1 MKFEAGGYRT
11 DSKLANMRAML
22 DAPVV
27 TARVLIIEDDPNV
40 AEVVTRYLE
49 REGYQVEAVA
59 DGAVGLDRALTDLP
73 DLVVLDL
80 MLPSLGGLEVCRRLR
95 SVAPVPVIM
104 LTARGE
110 EADRIAGLELGAD
123 DYVAK
128 PFSPREL
135 TARVKAVLR
144 RATAPLPAEQETPPL
159 HADDLSI
166 DTVTHEVRLRGELV
180 SLTAKEFDLLV
191 HLMRHPR
198 RAFRREE
205 LLRDVWGFSYGDT
218 STVTVHVRRLRE
230 KIEADPSNPRYVCTV
245 WGVGYRFE
253 P

>member
-1 MKFEAGGYRT
+1 MA
-11 DSKLANMRAML
+11 
-22 DAPVV
+22 APT
-27 TARVLIIEDDPNV
+27 TAPRVLIVDDDANV
-40 AEVVTRYLE
+40 AEVVARYLE
-49 REGYQVEAVA
+49 REGYRVETVG
-59 DGAVGLDRALTDLP
+59 DGAVALDRALADPP
-73 DLVVLDL
+73 DLMVLDL

-95 SVAPVPVIM
+95 ALVPVPVIM

-144 RATAPLPAEQETPPL
+144 RAAGAVPAVSREEPATL
-159 HADDLSI
+159 EAGSLEVD
-166 DTVTHEVRLRGELV
+166 VVAHEARVEGQLV
-180 SLTAKEFDLLV
+180 ALTAKEFDLLA
-191 HLMRHPR
+191 HLMRNPR
-198 RAFRREE
+198 RAFRRDQ
-205 LLRDVWGFSYGDT
+205 LLEDVWGFAYGDT
-218 STVTVHVRRLRE
+218 STVTVHIRRLRE
-230 KIEADPSNPRYVCTV
+230 KVEADPSHPRHVCTV

>member
-1 MKFEAGGYRT
+1 M
-11 DSKLANMRAML
+11 DPVL

-27 TARVLIIEDDPNV
+27 TTRVLIIEDDPNV
-40 AEVVTRYLE
+40 ADVVTRYLA
-49 REGYQVEAVA
+49 REGYEVEAVA
-59 DGAVGLDRALTDLP
+59 DGAVGLRRALSDPP

-80 MLPSLGGLEVCRRLR
+80 MLPSMGGLEVCRRLR
-95 SVAPVPVIM
+95 EAAPVPVIM

-135 TARVKAVLR
+135 TARIKAVLR
-144 RATAPLPAEQETPPL
+144 RATGPVGRR
-159 HADDLSI
+159 DDEPSLAAGDI
-166 DTVTHEVRLRGELV
+166 EVDTVTHEARVRGELV
-180 SLTAKEFDLLV
+180 ALTAKEFDLLV

-205 LLRDVWGFSYGDT
+205 LLGEVWGFTYGDT

-230 KIEADPSNPRYVCTV
+230 KVERDPSDPRHVCTV

>member
-1 MKFEAGGYRT
+1 V
-11 DSKLANMRAML
+11 
-22 DAPVV
+22 PV
-27 TARVLIIEDDPNV
+27 TTTTPRVLNIEDDPNV

-49 REGYQVEAVA
+49 REGYVVEAA
-59 DGAVGLDRALTDLP
+59 DDGLEGLERALSDPP

-80 MLPSLGGLEVCRRLR
+80 MLPALSGLEVCRRLR
-95 SVAPVPVIM
+95 AKAPVPVIM

-110 EADRIAGLELGAD
+110 EVDRIAGLELGAD

-144 RATAPLPAEQETPPL
+144 RAAGGLAAEEAGVLRAGDLEVDPVAHEARL
-159 HADDLSI
+159 H
-166 DTVTHEVRLRGELV
+166 GELV
-180 SLTAKEFDLLV
+180 SLTAREFDLLA
-191 HLMRHPR
+191 HLMRNPR
-198 RAFRREE
+198 RAYRREE
-205 LLRDVWGFSYGDT
+205 LLADVWGFTYGDT

-230 KIEADPSNPRYVCTV
+230 KVEADPSAPRHICTV